1 MAIKTTTFG
10 RVELSGNDAARFIQQ
25 MNEDKP
31 NEYALAAI
39 ERAKKTHKKVKNG
52 EQFTMKH
59 DA

>member
-10 RVELSGNDAARFIQQ
+10 RVELSGDDAVRFIQH

-31 NEYALAAI
+31 NEYTLAAI
-39 ERAKKTHKKVKNG
+39 ERAKKTRKKVKNG
-52 EQFTMKH
+52 RPFTMKH

>member
-10 RVELSGNDAARFIQQ
+10 RVELSGDDATRFIQH

-39 ERAKKTHKKVKNG
+39 ERAKKTREKVKNG
-52 EQFTMKH
+52 RPFTMKH

>member
-10 RVELSGNDAARFIQQ
+10 RIELSGNDAARFIQH

-39 ERAKKTHKKVKNG
+39 ERAKKISKKVKKG
-52 EQFTMKH
+52 ERFSMKY
-59 DA
+59 DT

>member
-10 RVELSGNDAARFIQQ
+10 RVELSGNDAARFIQH

-39 ERAKKTHKKVKNG
+39 ERAKKTSKKVKKG
-52 EQFTMKH
+52 EQFSMKY